1 MPRTMIYRSKV
12 SLALMLLGAAAG
24 PLSAAEAQPVKK
36 PATYTVKPGDT
47 LFSIARQF
55 LGDQAL
61 WNQIYQLNTDRIS
74 DPSHIVPGQVLR
86 ITAAAE
92 TAPVP
97 EANAPVAAVPKPVMT
112 PPQATAK
119 PPEVAK
125 PQEGAKPQEM
135 TKPTPQPERP
145 AVVMEPEEQEPRN
158 DSLFAKRKGI
168 DAKTALRTYREQ
180 PYKPL
185 RKGEFFSAGY
195 LTEGESLPF
204 GQLLGSVTPQQIRN
218 LSERATATMFT
229 EVAVVPPVGA
239 QYQIGDSLLIVQT
252 SEGPTGYGEIV
263 TPTGMVRISGM
274 NGKQAIGTVVS
285 VYGPIRNGQST
296 IPAEKFFDGGS
307 TRAQPVANGLRGVIL
322 APREARELK
331 HPQGFLFIDKGKR
344 DGVARGD
351 VFEVRRDVAPR
362 PGASD
367 TVDELM
373 AVLQVVH
380 VRDRTAT
387 VKILNVISPDIPP
400 GTRIRMVGKLPS

>member
-1 MPRTMIYRSKV
+1 MPRTMIFRSKV
-12 SLALMLLGAAAG
+12 SLALILLGAAAG

-86 ITAAAE
+86 IAAAAE
-92 TAPVP
+92 TPAETVSQPAPRVP
-97 EANAPVAAVPKPVMT
+97 APTPTPAVT
-112 PPQATAK
+112 PPQEAVQS
-119 PPEVAK
+119 PPVTT
-125 PQEGAKPQEM
+125 PQEM

-145 AVVMEPEEQEPRN
+145 AVVMEPEQQEPRG

-185 RKGEFFSAGY
+185 RRGEFFSAGY
-195 LTEGESLPF
+195 LTEEEPLAF
-204 GQLLGSVTPQQIRN
+204 GRLLGSVTPQQIRN
-218 LSERATATMFT
+218 LSERATATVFT
-229 EVAVVPPVGA
+229 EVAIVPPAGA
-239 QYQIGDSLLIVQT
+239 QYQVGDSLLVVQT
-252 SEGPTGYGEIV
+252 SEGPAGYGEIV
-263 TPTGMVRISGM
+263 APTGMVRITGM
-274 NGKQAIGTVVS
+274 NGNQAIGTVVS

-307 TRAQPVANGLRGVIL
+307 TRAQPVANGLTGAIL
-322 APREARELK
+322 AQREARELK

-380 VRDRTAT
+380 VRDRSAT

-400 GTRIRMVGKLPS
+400 GTRIKMVRKLPT